1 MSHTKKLTCYSWELS
16 ILSSCYCSVCCKKA
30 LNQKL
35 YFDYMNKK
43 RLCKSEDEVFS
54 EGNSF

>member
-43 RLCKSEDEVFS
+43 RLCKSEDEVF
-54 EGNSF
+54 